1 MCGLGCTAGRE
12 MLGQPLQ
19 VLWQDLSG
27 HLTRAA
33 LPAES
38 DPDFREK
45 ALQQLDK
52 RKKVVVYCG
61 RGGTLRVGNGNERKY
76 NKDDPERMF
85 GIETRSLKACYE
97 LLEVRR
103 PRGSNTEIIA
113 VLLTQVSALCKAV
126 ASGMPA
132 TLQPMVHSD
141 GVG

>member
-1 MCGLGCTAGRE
+1 M
-12 MLGQPLQ
+12 
-19 VLWQDLSG
+19 
-27 HLTRAA
+27 TRLAF
-33 LPAES
+33 PAES

-97 LLEVRR
+97 LLEVWRHSQQHSVSSLCFSCIWEVPCGVR
-103 PRGSNTEIIA
+103 LWRQA
-113 VLLTQVSALCKAV
+113 QVR
-126 ASGMPA
+126 
-132 TLQPMVHSD
+132 HN
-141 GVG
+141 